1 MSPKLQKIPSSES
14 MKMPLKGELR
24 RRSNNYFSND
34 FNDDNSAHN
43 LEFNRNGRRHHRGFH
58 LKKQLQ
64 ITFQQIELSLRSM
77 MIRKETQKSKFT
89 RIIERGLTAFGILK
103 PSIQEKFV
111 PAFKNNMSLNERID
125 IPNSVNIVDIL
136 IKKHI
141 DFLGNQRHLF
151 QVAPS
156 WLKAI
161 MFIISDFLQAILSL
175 MSCVLYI
182 LSTYVSAGSENSTFT
197 KFIHISDYII
207 TALFTL
213 DLVRHFAESKNK
225 VKFFFKLH
233 SIIDILAIMPIYLML
248 LFQVQQTAL
257 GFLHILQIFRIIRIL
272 RLYRLFKEYEV
283 EGSDK
288 IDNSLNDSRFSLQK
302 QMAILIC
309 TVFALLFISAGVSYE
324 LDGIFNDTYTITK
337 IDSDGKIAN
346 FKDIYTFFYAFYLV
360 FQTMFSVGYGDVV
373 PSASSSRIFICI
385 LVFLFIFILID
396 QIMKV
401 YEIKSKTSPWD
412 FEYRRQKHIV
422 IIGMFNENSL
432 LRILQEVFKLEEE
445 RKIKNILLIRSTAPS
460 IEIMNLMENPIYE
473 GKVSYLMCN
482 LLSEAMIK
490 KANIKR
496 CREVFL
502 VNESSSSNSYQ
513 QDKMLTSLM
522 HLIQECFPFIPKILR
537 LSDPEIAKRF
547 YGYLNHW
554 TPWNKVF
561 STITI
566 KEILMVENIFNQGF
580 TTIFSNF
587 FCSNR
592 LLSMHKE
599 LPNINWYM
607 EYGASLLQE
616 IFCVKI
622 SSFFHGRNFNQVVQL
637 LSKTKSRLNSE
648 GLLFIGVKTK
658 YSDEEYD
665 TRTTILIN
673 PQDYC
678 IKSDDL
684 GNIIKKIHYY
694 NSLKMKEL

>member
-1 MSPKLQKIPSSES
+1 
-14 MKMPLKGELR
+14 MPLKSELR
-24 RRSNNYFSND
+24 RRSNNYFSSD

-43 LEFNRNGRRHHRGFH
+43 LEFNRNGHRYHRG
-58 LKKQLQ
+58 LNWKKQLQ

-77 MIRKETQKSKFT
+77 MIGNQTKKNKFT
-89 RIIERGLTAFGILK
+89 KIIERGLTAVGILR
-103 PSIQEKFV
+103 PSIQVKFV
-111 PAFKNNMSLNERID
+111 PGLKNNMSLNERID
-125 IPNSVNIVDIL
+125 IPNSDNMVDVL

-141 DFLGNQRHLF
+141 EFLGNQRHLF

-161 MFIISDFLQAILSL
+161 MLIISDFLQAILSL

-182 LSTYVSAGSENSTFT
+182 LSTYVTADSENSTFLS
-197 KFIHISDYII
+197 FIHISDYII
-207 TALFTL
+207 TAFFTL
-213 DLVRHFAESKNK
+213 DLVRHFVESKNK

-302 QMAILIC
+302 QVAILIC

-324 LDGIFNDTYTITK
+324 LDGIFNDTYTISK
-337 IDSDGKIAN
+337 LDSDGKIKT

-412 FEYRRQKHIV
+412 FEYKRQKHIV

-473 GKVSYLMCN
+473 GKVSYLKCN
-482 LLSEAMIK
+482 LLSEAMIT

-502 VNESSSSNSYQ
+502 VNESASSCSYQ

-522 HLIQECFPFIPKILR
+522 HLIQECFPFTPKILR
-537 LSDPEIAKRF
+537 VSDPEIAKRF

-566 KEILMVENIFNQGF
+566 KEIMMVENIFNQGF

-592 LLSMHKE
+592 LLSMQKE

-637 LSKTKSRLNSE
+637 LSKTKSTLNSE

-684 GNIIKKIHYY
+684 GNSIKK
-694 NSLKMKEL
+694 

>member
-1 MSPKLQKIPSSES
+1 
-14 MKMPLKGELR
+14 MPLKGELR

-34 FNDDNSAHN
+34 FNDDDSAHN
-43 LEFNRNGRRHHRGFH
+43 LEFNRNGRRHHLGFH
-58 LKKQLQ
+58 WKKQLQ
-64 ITFQQIELSLRSM
+64 TTFQQIEVSLRSM
-77 MIRKETQKSKFT
+77 MIGKETKKSKFT
-89 RIIERGLTAFGILK
+89 RIIERGLTAFGIIR
-103 PSIQEKFV
+103 PSIREKSV
-111 PAFKNNMSLNERID
+111 PTFKNNMSLNERID
-125 IPNSVNIVDIL
+125 IPNSDNIVDVL

-182 LSTYVSAGSENSTFT
+182 LSTYVSPSSENSTFL

-213 DLVRHFAESKNK
+213 DLVRHFVESKNK
-225 VKFFFKLH
+225 VRFFFKLH

-302 QMAILIC
+302 QMAILVC

-324 LDGIFNDTYTITK
+324 LDGIFNDTYTISK
-337 IDSDGKIAN
+337 MDSNGNIVT

-445 RKIKNILLIRSTAPS
+445 RKIKNILLIRSIAPS

-473 GKVSYLMCN
+473 GKVSYLKCN

-502 VNESSSSNSYQ
+502 VNESASSSSYQ

-522 HLIQECFPFIPKILR
+522 HLIQECFPFTPKILR
-537 LSDPEIAKRF
+537 VSDPEIARRF

-566 KEILMVENIFNQGF
+566 KEIMMVESIFNQGF
-580 TTIFSNF
+580 NTIFSNF

-592 LLSMHKE
+592 LLSMQRE

-622 SSFFHGRNFNQVVQL
+622 SSFFQGRNFNQVVQL
-637 LSKTKSRLNSE
+637 LSKTKSSLNSE

-665 TRTTILIN
+665 IRTTILIN

-684 GNIIKKIHYY
+684 GNIIKK
-694 NSLKMKEL
+694 LLF